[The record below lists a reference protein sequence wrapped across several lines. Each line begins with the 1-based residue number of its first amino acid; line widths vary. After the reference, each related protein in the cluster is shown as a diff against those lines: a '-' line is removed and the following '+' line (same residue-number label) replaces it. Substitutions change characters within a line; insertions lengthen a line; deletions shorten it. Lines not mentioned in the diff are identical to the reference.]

1 MRETAVSAISFLRLS
16 VVVAALGLALSGC
29 GVTEERGL
37 KGSLDDTK
45 IRATI
50 DHLWFQKDHVMFGN
64 IHLQIYEGR
73 VLLTGLAPTPE
84 VRRTA
89 VDLAWRA
96 AGVREVIDDI
106 VVQDNTV
113 GVDYSRDVLIANDL
127 RTKLLFDREVNSANY
142 SIEVVNSVVY
152 ILGVARDQVEMDRV
166 IAHAKDEPYARRVM
180 NYILLANDPRRS
192 APPRS

>member
-1 MRETAVSAISFLRLS
+1 MSVLSVLRLS

-29 GVTEERGL
+29 GVTEERGV
-37 KGSLDDTK
+37 KGSLADTQ

-50 DHLWFQKDHVMFGN
+50 NHLWFQKDHVMFGN

-84 VRRTA
+84 ARRTA
-89 VDLAWRA
+89 VDLANRA

-127 RTKLLFDREVNSANY
+127 RTKLLFDREINSANY
-142 SIEVVNSVVY
+142 SIEVVNSVIY
-152 ILGVARDQVEMDRV
+152 ILGVARDRVELDRV
-166 IAHAKDEPYARRVM
+166 VAHAKDEPYARRVM
-180 NYILLANDPRRS
+180 NYILLANDPRRN